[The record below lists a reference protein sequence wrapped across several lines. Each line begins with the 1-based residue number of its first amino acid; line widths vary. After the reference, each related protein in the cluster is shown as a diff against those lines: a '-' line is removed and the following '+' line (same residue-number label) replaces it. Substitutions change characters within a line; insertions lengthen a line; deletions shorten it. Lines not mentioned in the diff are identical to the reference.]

1 MSATVCILTLVMGRS
16 RAHKRKKSMESSDQ
30 SSVHEEAPA
39 FSQLLSEANNV
50 LYENKTD
57 CNDKSSNLP
66 ITSTPI
72 NKPIGASVD
81 LKLDYIMKKLD
92 VLDNI
97 VEVIS
102 RLDGRALQI
111 ERRIEII
118 EKKSIDFEKTVV
130 FVSNKVDEFDKKC
143 SDMSIE
149 VSNQLK
155 TFKMGQQKAL
165 DKVKEDLE
173 KHRVN
178 NDSEQL
184 KELKNTVLDLKCRS
198 MKNNLVFTGLG
209 GETNTEDTEGKLRD
223 FIYHELEIEKDLEFD
238 NVHRFGRFVR
248 GKDRPVVAR
257 FLYHGDRLLVLKSA
271 YKLQGKPFGIHE
283 QFPKEVEDKRRQ
295 LYPIQRR
302 CRQAGQRTKLVRDKL
317 YVDGKLYEFEEGS
330 VGSGRTH
337 GSYSDAARSAHH
349 TNGERAGAAG
359 PRSGP
364 NTREMNQ
371 TSARGGPV

>member
-1 MSATVCILTLVMGRS
+1 
-16 RAHKRKKSMESSDQ
+16 MESSDQ

-39 FSQLLSEANNV
+39 LSQLLSEANNV
-50 LYENKTD
+50 LYENKTE

-102 RLDGRALQI
+102 RLDGRVLQI

-173 KHRVN
+173 KQ
-178 NDSEQL
+178 SE
-184 KELKNTVLDLKCRS
+184 
-198 MKNNLVFTGLG
+198 
-209 GETNTEDTEGKLRD
+209 
-223 FIYHELEIEKDLEFD
+223 
-238 NVHRFGRFVR
+238 
-248 GKDRPVVAR
+248 
-257 FLYHGDRLLVLKSA
+257 
-271 YKLQGKPFGIHE
+271 
-283 QFPKEVEDKRRQ
+283 
-295 LYPIQRR
+295 
-302 CRQAGQRTKLVRDKL
+302 
-317 YVDGKLYEFEEGS
+317 
-330 VGSGRTH
+330 
-337 GSYSDAARSAHH
+337 
-349 TNGERAGAAG
+349 
-359 PRSGP
+359 
-364 NTREMNQ
+364 
-371 TSARGGPV
+371 

>member
-1 MSATVCILTLVMGRS
+1 
-16 RAHKRKKSMESSDQ
+16 
-30 SSVHEEAPA
+30 
-39 FSQLLSEANNV
+39 
-50 LYENKTD
+50 
-57 CNDKSSNLP
+57 
-66 ITSTPI
+66 
-72 NKPIGASVD
+72 
-81 LKLDYIMKKLD
+81 
-92 VLDNI
+92 
-97 VEVIS
+97 
-102 RLDGRALQI
+102 
-111 ERRIEII
+111 
-118 EKKSIDFEKTVV
+118 
-130 FVSNKVDEFDKKC
+130 
-143 SDMSIE
+143 MSIE

-155 TFKMGQQKAL
+155 TFKMGQQKVL
-165 DKVKEDLE
+165 NKVKEDLE

-198 MKNNLVFTGLG
+198 MKNNPVFTGLG

-271 YKLQGKPFGIHE
+271 CKFQGKPFGIHE